1 MRLSR
6 ELSGANESATF
17 ALLSSLALAA
27 VLAFPLYCDGLNSFV
42 IFGDEAD
49 SNLPQLMHL
58 KNMLM
63 KQEFSFW
70 WYNSV
75 SGTDYMGSAV
85 VIKTNLLMFLLLPN
99 YVAYLLCRYLAYAI
113 GIYSTYVLMRGY
125 FNVGSVGSLLAGFLF
140 MGQLMYAP
148 LLGHGWSM
156 SLLPLVLYYFLKVDK
171 LSINTLLLSGLYG
184 LLYGFTGNF
193 TQTFYMLYF
202 IFLFC
207 LVFRF
212 GEMRLWLISFAVFS
226 IMHIISQVPD
236 MMSAFSVAGI
246 SHRSEDLY
254 LTIRE
259 SVLLPEAVHT
269 DRANLMTYIANLK
282 SILLSPSGVMRQH
295 LFLTPL
301 LIGIFLINGR
311 LRLVL
316 VKLLLVYLAIL
327 YADAFTLNM
336 LQTVFK
342 YCVGSDGAHSKLI
355 ASGIDTRLWMMKPL
369 IQPVM
374 MLVSINYVTNHLGRI
389 ASDGERLSN

>member
-1 MRLSR
+1 M
-6 ELSGANESATF
+6 
-17 ALLSSLALAA
+17 AL
-27 VLAFPLYCDGLNSFV
+27 PLYCDGLNSFV

-63 KQEFSFW
+63 KREISFW

-125 FNVGSVGSLLAGFLF
+125 FNVGPVGSLLAGFLF
-140 MGQLMYAP
+140 MGHLIYQP

-156 SLLPLVLYYFLKVDK
+156 SLLPLVVYYFLKVDR
-171 LSINTLLLSGLYG
+171 LSINNLLLSGCYGFLYG
-184 LLYGFTGNF
+184 LTGNF

-226 IMHIISQVPD
+226 IMHVVSQVPD
-236 MMSAFSVAGI
+236 MMSSLGVAGI

-254 LTIRE
+254 LAVRE
-259 SVLLPEAVHT
+259 SVLLPEAVYT
-269 DRANLMTYIANLK
+269 ERANLMTYIVNLK
-282 SILLSPSGVMRQH
+282 SILLSPGGVIRQH
-295 LFLTPL
+295 LFLAPL
-301 LIGIFLINGR
+301 FSAIFLISGR
-311 LRLVL
+311 LRRVL
-316 VKLLLVYLAIL
+316 VKLSLVYLAVL

-336 LQTVFK
+336 VQIVFK

-374 MLVSINYVTNHLGRI
+374 MLVSISYVTNYLRRI
-389 ASDGERLSN
+389 AFDGERLSS